1 MQYVVKEHIQKL
13 EVLLA
18 WVKDQEVPV
27 LVLEDEL
34 ILGLLLLPPELDD
47 PEHFLAVQLAISDLQ
62 GLPLPHIV
70 LWARF
75 EVHVKKRET
84 FPLEAVPRMIFV
96 DPEPRY
102 CRRLRELNDRLPLVI
117 EYVRL
122 SHSYCIVPGVL
133 FYHVV

>member
-34 ILGLLLLPPELDD
+34 ILGLLLLPPKLDD
-47 PEHFLAVQLAISDLQ
+47 SEYFLAVQLAISDLQ

-75 EVHVKKRET
+75 EVHVKKREI

-133 FYHVV
+133 FDHVV